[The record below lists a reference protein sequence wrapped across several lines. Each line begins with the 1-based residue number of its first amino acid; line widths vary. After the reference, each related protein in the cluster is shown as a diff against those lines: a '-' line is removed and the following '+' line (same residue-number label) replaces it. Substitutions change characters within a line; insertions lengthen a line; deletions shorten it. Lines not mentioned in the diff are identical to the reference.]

1 MNADFLLTDP
11 PVTSLADY
19 LAQGGGGGLE
29 RARSMGPADA
39 IEAIT
44 ASGLR
49 GRGGGGFPTGR
60 KWASVAQGGGRHHYV
75 VCNAAEGEPAT
86 FKDRALLRAN
96 PYQVIEGTLI
106 AALAVEAREVFVALK
121 ASFGPENEA
130 VSRALGEMDAAG
142 MLGDVPVRVVTG
154 PEEYLFGEEKAL
166 LEVIEGNDPL
176 PRWLPPYLHG
186 LFVTEPQL
194 GWEAHD
200 PETGH
205 RGGHEANPTVVNNA
219 ETLANVPHILARG
232 ADWFRSMGTAESPG
246 TVVCTVVGDVAGP
259 GVVEV
264 ELGTP
269 LREVLNACGGV
280 RAGHE
285 IRAVISGVANPVLT
299 ADRLD
304 TPVSYEGMEAAGS
317 GLGAAGFVVYDETA
331 CMVEVARML
340 SRFLYVESCGQCL
353 PCKIGTGEMTG
364 ALVALSSGRGARS
377 DLDRIQEWLPLVSD
391 ANRCYLPVEERR
403 VIGSLLEAFA
413 EDFLAH
419 LEGPCPRPREIPVPK
434 IVNLE
439 AGKVTYDD
447 RQAKKRPDWTYEDR

>member
-1 MNADFLLTDP
+1 
-11 PVTSLADY
+11 
-19 LAQGGGGGLE
+19 
-29 RARSMGPADA
+29 
-39 IEAIT
+39 
-44 ASGLR
+44 
-49 GRGGGGFPTGR
+49 
-60 KWASVAQGGGRHHYV
+60 V

-264 ELGTP
+264 ELGAP